1 MSSKE
6 LAKRVQKSVIGMRPV
21 LPLAQRVDLGSVGT
35 IDDEGQFRYQGTI
48 GSMLGLNYLGGELEP
63 VSKPDLQWSTTVG
76 KNVRVGIGAKADT
89 SGELA
94 QFANAK
100 GVATISFGAANS
112 TFVAVKGLT
121 VRGLAEP
128 RLLMDA
134 ILSAYRRGAW
144 SEDMVFVYQV
154 GIAHNLT
161 IIMSRDAGTKVAL
174 KASARV
180 AAAAA
185 ADVDL
190 AVGFKMQIATN
201 AVEQVSGARNLVAFY
216 NAYRVSD
223 RWWKAPK
230 VEQADMIAFGTEI
243 KDVAN
248 PIADDAF
255 LTEV

>member
-1 MSSKE
+1 MSNKE
-6 LAKRVQKSVIGMRPV
+6 LVKRVQKSVIAMRPV
-21 LPLAQRVDLGSVGT
+21 LPLAQRINLGSVGT
-35 IDDEGQFRYQGTI
+35 IDDDGAFRYQGTI

-63 VSKPDLQWSTTVG
+63 VSKADLQWSTTIG
-76 KNVRVGIGAKADT
+76 KNVKVGIGAKADT

-100 GVATISFGAANS
+100 GVATITFGAKNS
-112 TFVAVKGLT
+112 TFVAIKGLT

-128 RLLMDA
+128 KLLMDA
-134 ILSAYRRGAW
+134 MLSAYRRGAW

-174 KASARV
+174 KASAKV

-190 AVGFKMQIATN
+190 AVGYKMQVATN
-201 AVEQVSGARNLVAFY
+201 AVEQVSGAKRLIAFY
-216 NAYRVSD
+216 NAYRISD
-223 RWWKAPK
+223 RWWKDPT
-230 VEQADMIAFGTEI
+230 VVQADMIAFGTEL
-243 KDVAN
+243 KDVSD
-248 PIADDAF
+248 PIADQAF
-255 LTEV
+255 LVNV